1 MGPRS
6 GVVFDS
12 LAHAVCRLSVRGAE
26 NLPSADP
33 ASGPA
38 LVVLNHTTIVDVI
51 VTMAALRRAG
61 LWVDLPCAGG
71 CAPGHRHFRVLVTD
85 DVLRWPV
92 SRQMAARSGVIPV
105 SAERGAPALL
115 AARRA
120 LSAGELVVM
129 YPEGDTSANV
139 EGSPRPWRAGAALL
153 ARSGVP
159 VHAVAHHDSRQVGYG
174 PIALSVARA
183 LTGVLRRPTVRL
195 YAGEP
200 LRPHELASLSRSEA
214 QEALEGR
221 LRQAWQVARSGLLP
235 SVPQSTPGPAG

>member
-1 MGPRS
+1 MGPQS

-12 LAHAVCRLSVRGAE
+12 LAHAVCRISVRGAE
-26 NLPSADP
+26 NLPSPDP
-33 ASGPA
+33 GSGPA
-38 LVVLNHTTIVDVI
+38 LLVLNHTTIVDVI

-61 LWVDLPCAGG
+61 LWVDLPCEGG
-71 CAPGHRHFRVLVTD
+71 CAAGHRHFRVLVTD
-85 DVLRWPV
+85 DVLRWPI

-129 YPEGDTSANV
+129 YPEGDTSANA
-139 EGSPRPWRAGAALL
+139 EGSPRPWRSGAALL

-159 VHAVAHHDSRQVGYG
+159 VHAVAHHDARQVGHG

-183 LTGVLRRPTVRL
+183 LTGVVRRPVVRM

-200 LRPHELASLSRSEA
+200 LLPHEFEGLPRPAA
-214 QEALEGR
+214 QEVLEGR
-221 LRQAWQVARSGLLP
+221 LREAWQVARSGRLP
-235 SVPQSTPGPAG
+235 PPRPLPR